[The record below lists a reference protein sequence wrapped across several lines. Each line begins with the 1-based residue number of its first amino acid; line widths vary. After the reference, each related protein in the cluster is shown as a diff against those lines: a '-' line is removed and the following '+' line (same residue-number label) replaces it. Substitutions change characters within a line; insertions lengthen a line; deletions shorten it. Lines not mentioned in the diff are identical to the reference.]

1 MWQVVGQ
8 SRAVTLLQRG
18 LEKDGL
24 AHAYLFIG
32 PPHVGKMTLAI
43 NLAQALNCL
52 EAEPPCGQC
61 LSCQKIASGKH
72 ADVQIIGL
80 TPSPEVDEVKTR
92 TEISIEQIRQ
102 LRHSANMPPFEGSCK
117 AFIINGAELLSNEA
131 ANCLLKTL
139 EEPPPRV
146 VFILMTENIGQLP
159 ETIISRCQRLELKP
173 IAAGEVETAL
183 ASSCGTEP
191 GKARLLA
198 HLSHGCLGWALAA
211 ARDDNLLKQHNER
224 MNNLID
230 IMQGGYEERFALA
243 AQLATRF
250 GQNHE
255 SVQEELDLWLD
266 FWRDL
271 LLVKAGFNQSIT
283 NIDLEEKLP
292 DWAGDFTL
300 NEVRSFIGSISTAQ
314 EQLRLNA
321 NPRLVLEVLML
332 DMPIVKRSQIFR

>member
-1 MWQVVGQ
+1 
-8 SRAVTLLQRG
+8 
-18 LEKDGL
+18 
-24 AHAYLFIG
+24 
-32 PPHVGKMTLAI
+32 
-43 NLAQALNCL
+43 
-52 EAEPPCGQC
+52 
-61 LSCQKIASGKH
+61 
-72 ADVQIIGL
+72 
-80 TPSPEVDEVKTR
+80 
-92 TEISIEQIRQ
+92 
-102 LRHSANMPPFEGSCK
+102 
-117 AFIINGAELLSNEA
+117 
-131 ANCLLKTL
+131 
-139 EEPPPRV
+139 
-146 VFILMTENIGQLP
+146 
-159 ETIISRCQRLELKP
+159 
-173 IAAGEVETAL
+173 
-183 ASSCGTEP
+183 
-191 GKARLLA
+191 
-198 HLSHGCLGWALAA
+198 
-211 ARDDNLLKQHNER
+211 